1 MPSEDPSNETAPN
14 SLTASS
20 QRARWHLALAWLV
33 FALYVG
39 LIEYWLGWG
48 GLLAPWWE
56 LDVGAVVTAL
66 LLFLL
71 TYAVRAHRLFDYF
84 RDSMRGGWLV
94 GLRLMVYHNAL
105 NSLLPMRSGEL
116 SFPLLMKRYFA
127 VDYAHSLPAL
137 LWFRL
142 LDLHTILLVGGVML
156 LGQRWHWAA
165 TSVVA
170 LLWLALPYMAFAA
183 RGALRALV
191 AKAPMRRVSAIA
203 CRALDGLPRTQST
216 LWSSWLLTWL
226 NWLVKLVVL
235 AWVLTQF
242 VEVGSVAA
250 LLGAAGGELASVL
263 PFHAPGGVGTYEA
276 GIVAV
281 LVPFGIAARPAL
293 NAAVNAHL
301 FVLGSALASAA
312 LALLIPRQITADR
325 GGGCGDGTP

>member
-1 MPSEDPSNETAPN
+1 MPSEDSGNEIAT
-14 SLTASS
+14 SSVTASS
-20 QRARWHLALAWLV
+20 RRSSWRLAFAWLV

-39 LIEYWLGWG
+39 LIEYWLGWAR
-48 GLLAPWWE
+48 LLAPWRE

-71 TYAVRAHRLFDYF
+71 TYAVRAHRVFDYF
-84 RDSMRGGWLV
+84 RDSMRGRWLV

-105 NSLLPMRSGEL
+105 NNLLPMRSGEL

-127 VDYAHSLPAL
+127 VDYGHSLPVL
-137 LWFRL
+137 LWFRV
-142 LDLHTILLVGGVML
+142 LDLHTILLIGGIMLVGN
-156 LGQRWHWAA
+156 RCHWAA
-165 TSVVA
+165 TLAIA
-170 LLWLALPYMAFAA
+170 LLWLALPYVAFTA

-191 AKAPMRRVSAIA
+191 AKVPMRRVSAILVK
-203 CRALDGLPRTQST
+203 ALDGLPRTQSA
-216 LWSSWLLTWL
+216 LWRSWLLTWL

-250 LLGAAGGELASVL
+250 LLAAIGGELTSVL

-281 LVPFGIAARPAL
+281 LVPFGIEPKPAL
-293 NAAVNAHL
+293 NAAVNTHL

-312 LALLIPRQITADR
+312 LALLIPRQATVK
-325 GGGCGDGTP
+325 P

>member
-1 MPSEDPSNETAPN
+1 M
-14 SLTASS
+14 TASS
-20 QRARWHLALAWLV
+20 QHSRWRPVFAWLV
-33 FALYVG
+33 FGLYVG
-39 LIEYWLGWG
+39 LIEYWLGWAQ
-48 GLLAPWWE
+48 LLAPWLE
-56 LDVGAVVTAL
+56 LGLGAVVTAL

-84 RDSMRGGWLV
+84 RASMQGRWLL

-127 VDYAHSLPAL
+127 VDYARSLPAL

-142 LDLHTILLVGGVML
+142 LDLHTVVLIGGIML
-156 LGQRWHWAA
+156 LGNRWHWAA
-165 TSVVA
+165 TSMLA
-170 LLWLALPYMAFAA
+170 LLWLALPYMAFTS
-183 RGALRALV
+183 RGALRATV
-191 AKAPMRRVSAIA
+191 AKVPIRKVSAILVK
-203 CRALDGLPRTQST
+203 ALDGLPRTQRT
-216 LWSSWLLTWL
+216 FWRSWLLTWL

-242 VEVGSVAA
+242 VDVGSSAA
-250 LLGAAGGELASVL
+250 LLAAIGGELTSVL

-281 LVPFGIAARPAL
+281 LVPFGIAAKPAL

-312 LALLIPRQITADR
+312 LALLIPHRITAKS
-325 GGGCGDGTP
+325 